1 MDVEQVPFFRC
12 FQPLSYI
19 YILIL
24 LGQHQCAILK
34 AFTWILKIIWVKSW
48 KLGQNNDRD
57 QSSNPCLCNTANDDK
72 FSGGSSFIPQ
82 CHFKI
87 QKYICFIFFAIS
99 QFEFMA
105 YFNVLI
111 IIKNAYNICFYRKVK
126 IWYLE
131 YSKKLGSS
139 LLRKSMPCRNGAR
152 AEAKSENFRKYF
164 SMNRIKEYKK
174 FQIMSNSFQPLST
187 VRTCGKPDGSQD
199 LRIFVTPRV
208 KLW

>member
-1 MDVEQVPFFRC
+1 MPF
-12 FQPLSYI
+12 QNS
-19 YILIL
+19 
-24 LGQHQCAILK
+24 
-34 AFTWILKIIWVKSW
+34 KIH
-48 KLGQNNDRD
+48 L
-57 QSSNPCLCNTANDDK
+57 
-72 FSGGSSFIPQ
+72 F
-82 CHFKI
+82 
-87 QKYICFIFFAIS
+87 YFFAIS

-126 IWYLE
+126 IRYFE

-152 AEAKSENFRKYF
+152 AEAKIENFRKYF

-174 FQIMSNSFQPLST
+174 FRIISNSFQLLST
-187 VRTCGKPDGSQD
+187 VRTCGKPDGSQN
-199 LRIFVTPRV
+199 LRIFVVPRV